1 MIDRG
6 RGTRGEGRGV
16 GRALPTAER
25 QTLSF
30 LQQRFRETGIR
41 PRTRLGQNFLIDL
54 NLLDVLVESA
64 AVEPNDVVLEV
75 GTGTGSLTALL
86 ATRAAAVVTVEVDH
100 RMFQLAAEHLHR
112 FDNVTMLQVDVLK
125 NKNRLNP
132 AVLEAVDIALGATAG
147 LSSSASNTAG
157 QANRGTRPVDSQLA
171 TPGRRL
177 KLVANLPYNIAT
189 PLLSNLLTLDDPPR
203 MMTVTIQKEMAQ
215 RIAARPGNKD
225 FSALSAWIQSQCR
238 VEILRILPSKVFWPR
253 PKVSSAFI
261 QITLDEDR
269 RRRIPDRAFFHDF
282 VRAMFIHRRKFLRS
296 QLLSAVKGRLGKP
309 EVDDVL
315 ARLDLDGTLRA
326 EQLDVETLL
335 ALCEAVR
342 T

>member
-1 MIDRG
+1 M
-6 RGTRGEGRGV
+6 
-16 GRALPTAER
+16 
-25 QTLSF
+25 
-30 LQQRFRETGIR
+30 R
-41 PRTRLGQNFLIDL
+41 PRTRVGQNFLIDL

-64 AVEPNDVVLEV
+64 AVEPDDVVLEV
-75 GTGTGSLTALL
+75 GTGTGSLTAML

-100 RMFQLAAEHLHR
+100 RMFQLAAEQLHR
-112 FDNVTMLQVDVLK
+112 FDNVTMLQVDALK

-132 AVLEAVDIALGATAG
+132 AVLEAMDA
-147 LSSSASNTAG
+147 
-157 QANRGTRPVDSQLA
+157 QLA
-171 TPGRRL
+171 KGDRSDLPRSGPEGALHKSDLSPSRRL

-203 MMTVTIQKEMAQ
+203 TMTVTIQKELAQ
-215 RIAARPGNKD
+215 RITARPGNKD

-238 VEILRILPSKVFWPR
+238 VEILRILPPGVFWPR

-261 QITLDEDR
+261 QITLDDEL
-269 RRRIPDRAFFHDF
+269 RRRIPDRKFFHDF

-335 ALCEAVR
+335 AMCEAVR